1 MHLSWIV
8 FILLSG
14 QIQIN
19 AIRFPIV
26 IPGSWLKF
34 PWLLFLLSERLH
46 AEIMRVFMTPTNLLC
61 HLCLLW
67 YVTVDIQMRSF
78 LLGRRCLPLSV
89 SRKRE
94 GEKRKGGRVRCC
106 GRRQLVR
113 AKEGLSEPLGCWDRK
128 KNNVIPPLANAV
140 WIYAH

>member
-1 MHLSWIV
+1 MHLLWIV

-19 AIRFPIV
+19 TIRFPIV

-46 AEIMRVFMTPTNLLC
+46 VVIMRVFMTPTSLLC
-61 HLCLLW
+61 HLCLLR

-89 SRKRE
+89 SRKRKRE
-94 GEKRKGGRVRCC
+94 ERKGWMGSLLWAKAA
-106 GRRQLVR
+106 RQSKGGFVR
-113 AKEGLSEPLGCWDRK
+113 APRWLSQE
-128 KNNVIPPLANAV
+128 KNNVIPPLTNAV
-140 WIYAH
+140 WIYAR

>member
-26 IPGSWLKF
+26 IPWSWLKF

-94 GEKRKGGRVRCC
+94 GGKKEKVDGFIAAGEGSSSGQRRVC
-106 GRRQLVR
+106 QSPPV
-113 AKEGLSEPLGCWDRK
+113 AETE

-140 WIYAH
+140 WIYAC